1 MKALIRLFHAETVK
15 WRKNWIL
22 VVALLGPVVQVGNLF
37 MILWFS
43 ERLVRRFIPGF
54 AFWIELNYLAWNV
67 ILLPILVALLC
78 DLSWEQELEAR
89 TWNHLLAQPVP
100 RRAHFAAKA
109 ASHLAL
115 ALLAQGVLL
124 LLLVPGGFLLRSHLG
139 LLMGDFPW
147 ATILT
152 FSGFSILATVPL
164 VAFHTWLSARLP
176 GLGVAILSGLLGS
189 FAAVELAGNLKL
201 ACLLPWGMTGQI
213 VAYFDRWHRHM
224 PWAWFLAAW
233 AAAALLFGLGTWD
246 FQRDREPKRGG

>member
-1 MKALIRLFHAETVK
+1 MSTLSRLLRAETIK

-22 VVALLGPVVQVGNLF
+22 VAALLGPLVLAGNLL

-67 ILLPILVALLC
+67 ILLPILVALIC

-100 RRAHFAAKA
+100 RKAHYLAKA

-115 ALLAQGVLL
+115 VLLAQGVLL
-124 LLLVPGGFLLRSHLG
+124 LLLGPGGLLLRAHLG
-139 LLMGDFPW
+139 WLMGDFPW
-147 ATILT
+147 QTFLT
-152 FSGFSILATVPL
+152 FSSFSMLASVPL

-176 GLGVAILSGLLGS
+176 GLGVAILSGLFGS
-189 FAAVELAGNLKL
+189 WASVKL
-201 ACLLPWGMTGQI
+201 AAFTKMVCLLPWGMTGQI
-213 VAYFDRWHRHM
+213 VTYFDRWHRHI
-224 PWAWFLAAW
+224 PWWYLLPAW
-233 AAAALLFGLGTWD
+233 ATAALLFWLGCLD
-246 FQRDREPKRGG
+246 FQRDREPRRGR

>member
-1 MKALIRLFHAETVK
+1 MLARLLRAEMIK

-22 VVALLGPVVQVGNLF
+22 VAALLGPLVLAGNLF

-43 ERLVRRFIPGF
+43 EQLVRRFIPGF

-67 ILLPILVALLC
+67 ILLPILVALIC

-115 ALLAQGVLL
+115 VLLAQGVLA
-124 LLLVPGGFLLRSHLG
+124 LLLVPGGFLLRRHLG
-139 LLMGDFPW
+139 WLMGDFPW
-147 ATILT
+147 QTYLT
-152 FSGFSILATVPL
+152 FAGFSILASVPL
-164 VAFHTWLSARLP
+164 VAFHTWLSARFP
-176 GLGVAILSGLLGS
+176 GLGIAILSGIFGS
-189 FAAVELAGNLKL
+189 WAGVKLAGAVKL
-201 ACLLPWGMTGQI
+201 AWVLPWGMTGQI
-213 VAYFDRWHRHM
+213 VAYFDRWHRAM
-224 PWAWFLAAW
+224 PWLWFPAAW
-233 AAAALLFGLGTWD
+233 AAAGLLFAAGAWD